1 MDSICPYGP
10 INVDLC
16 LQGANRVRGRLGSM
30 DSFERNS
37 FASDKVHFLL
47 LDDTVAGMVQSDVLC
62 GDRIRFLWTHTVF

>member
-47 LDDTVAGMVQSDVLC
+47 LDDTVA
-62 GDRIRFLWTHTVF
+62 